1 MLRAAAT
8 GVSRGDVVLRQRG
21 LSYFLCN
28 FVRDYNYLTAYF
40 NRAL

>member
-21 LSYFLCN
+21 LKLFFMQFCERL
-28 FVRDYNYLTAYF
+28 
-40 NRAL
+40 